1 MAFPHKST
9 YSLFADDCLFYQQ
22 IHSKCDSDILQND
35 LLCQEHWANK
45 WFMQFNPTK
54 CVILMFTY
62 KTNQNLIRYTLYT
75 MYMAK
80 HILTYKKQNT

>member
-9 YSLFADDCLFYQQ
+9 CSLFADDCLFYRQ

-54 CVILMFTY
+54 CVILMITF
-62 KTNQNLIRYTLYT
+62 KILYVT
-75 MYMAK
+75 HYILYGQT
-80 HILTYKKQNT
+80 HIHVQETKYLN